1 MYVKAPIPS
10 EVYHLTK
17 KANLESILDDGAIRR
32 FDDTECWFCESLAKM
47 KAYMEQTVLCEG
59 KPYYGVGG
67 QLCRYPKFEPDEH
80 IILKLTPSRREGY
93 WYRWNQV
100 IPLNSPPELVQVA
113 AEFSKL
119 KIGFRGDLPFRN
131 AEAID
136 VAEFLHGSIVC
147 RNVQTTSELWKR
159 LSEKVEQNWQTYQRN
174 PYDRSPGVLIGIAD
188 EIAATATCYSEFLCS
203 GSDLSRRDLS
213 YLLQFENPL
222 DVLRDRWV
230 LDQSTEQGTRFL
242 GMLESL
248 RSEGHA
254 VIIIT
259 HKLDEVL
266 AVSDR
271 VTVLHKGKSVATV
284 NTAETDEYALT
295 SLMVGHAVDL
305 NIQRAEASVG
315 SELLD
320 VHALNVF
327 RADGSQAL
335 KDVSFTL
342 SAGEILGVAGV
353 AGSGQKELCESIA
366 GLHPIAGGSIL
377 MENKRIDGL
386 TPREIINRGVSMSF
400 IPEDRLGMGLAGGL
414 SLYDNLLLKTYRDQ
428 KGVFLRRR
436 QAKDEAVQMVKEL
449 EISTPSIST
458 QVRKLS
464 GGNVQ
469 KVLLGRELNAN
480 PRVLITAYPVRGLDI
495 NSSMTIYHLL
505 NEQKKKGVGVLFIGE
520 DLDVLLSLCDR
531 ILVLCNG
538 RVSAIVN
545 SKYATKE
552 LLGLKMTGAWEHDDE
567 EDDYA

>member
-1 MYVKAPIPS
+1 MAYVKAPIPS

-59 KPYYGVGG
+59 KPYYGAGG

-80 IILKLTPSRREGY
+80 IILKLTPSRREGN
-93 WYRWNQV
+93 WYRWNQE
-100 IPLNSPPELVQVA
+100 IPLNSPPELVQAA

-174 PYDRSPGVLIGIAD
+174 LYDRSPGVLIGIAD

-254 VIIIT
+254 EQDYP
-259 HKLDEVL
+259 LDEAYAQTQKNEMTMQLYSRMLWSEDVISLNKKISDILSQVQFL
-266 AVSDR
+266 AQ
-271 VTVLHKGKSVATV
+271 LQQAG
-284 NTAETDEYALT
+284 
-295 SLMVGHAVDL
+295 GVDPDTFISSNNKL
-305 NIQRAEASVG
+305 
-315 SELLD
+315 SEQLRRLKQEKARLLD
-320 VHALNVF
+320 TDSDDLVDRTRDLMDTLEDGPDFLDSFDAELFDALVDKIIVDSNERLRF
-327 RADGSQAL
+327 RL
-335 KDVSFTL
+335 KNSL
-342 SAGEILGVAGV
+342 
-353 AGSGQKELCESIA
+353 ELTEQI
-366 GLHPIAGGSIL
+366 
-377 MENKRIDGL
+377 ERTKR
-386 TPREIINRGVSMSF
+386 
-400 IPEDRLGMGLAGGL
+400 
-414 SLYDNLLLKTYRDQ
+414 
-428 KGVFLRRR
+428 
-436 QAKDEAVQMVKEL
+436 
-449 EISTPSIST
+449 
-458 QVRKLS
+458 
-464 GGNVQ
+464 
-469 KVLLGRELNAN
+469 
-480 PRVLITAYPVRGLDI
+480 
-495 NSSMTIYHLL
+495 
-505 NEQKKKGVGVLFIGE
+505 
-520 DLDVLLSLCDR
+520 
-531 ILVLCNG
+531 
-538 RVSAIVN
+538 
-545 SKYATKE
+545 
-552 LLGLKMTGAWEHDDE
+552 
-567 EDDYA
+567 

>member
-59 KPYYGVGG
+59 KPYYGAGG

-80 IILKLTPSRREGY
+80 IILKLTPCRREGN
-93 WYRWNQV
+93 WYRWNQE
-100 IPLNSPPELVQVA
+100 IPLNSPPELVQAA

-174 PYDRSPGVLIGIAD
+174 LYDRSPGVLIGIAD

-222 DVLRDRWV
+222 DVLQDRWV

-254 VIIIT
+254 EQDYP
-259 HKLDEVL
+259 LDVGGFN
-266 AVSDR
+266 S
-271 VTVLHKGKSVATV
+271 VTS
-284 NTAETDEYALT
+284 
-295 SLMVGHAVDL
+295 SLMVLFCIILMAYAVIKVFFANL
-305 NIQRAEASVG
+305 KRGGILLIQIAVG
-315 SELLD
+315 SLYMFSVPRGYLD
-320 VHALNVF
+320 GFYQWCKQVVGLCLTAFLQATILIAGLSLFNEHALL
-327 RADGSQAL
+327 GL
-335 KDVSFTL
+335 GLML
-342 SAGEILGVAGV
+342 SAGEIPR
-353 AGSGQKELCESIA
+353 IA
-366 GLHPIAGGSIL
+366 GA
-377 MENKRIDGL
+377 
-386 TPREIINRGVSMSF
+386 F
-400 IPEDRLGMGLAGGL
+400 
-414 SLYDNLLLKTYRDQ
+414 
-428 KGVFLRRR
+428 
-436 QAKDEAVQMVKEL
+436 
-449 EISTPSIST
+449 
-458 QVRKLS
+458 
-464 GGNVQ
+464 
-469 KVLLGRELNAN
+469 
-480 PRVLITAYPVRGLDI
+480 GLDTSTRANLSSAVYTAQTAI
-495 NSSMTIYHLL
+495 NI
-505 NEQKKKGVGVLFIGE
+505 
-520 DLDVLLSLCDR
+520 
-531 ILVLCNG
+531 
-538 RVSAIVN
+538 
-545 SKYATKE
+545 TKTVA
-552 LLGLKMTGAWEHDDE
+552 KA
-567 EDDYA
+567 AAA